1 MKGAQGYTDEY
12 PLKLPTEISWAGTD
26 PTIRVAMFFLAR
38 EAELM
43 ARAFVPKV
51 LIVYMKSWI
60 STWDGLK
67 APRGPRDNWLAP
79 EVRLAWTTQNVTAYV
94 AIFK

>member
-1 MKGAQGYTDEY
+1 

-26 PTIRVAMFFLAR
+26 STIRVAVVFLAR

-60 STWDGLK
+60 STWDGRK

-79 EVRLAWTTQNVTAYV
+79 E
-94 AIFK
+94 